1 MDLDKELSAYFS
13 KLGKKGGSITKKKH
27 GKAYYQKIARKGV
40 EARWG
45 KRKST
50 KGWRRLFSLTKYLNQ
65 AYNLDSYVRNNH
77 YRRNSQKES

>member
-50 KGWRRLFSLTKYLNQ
+50 KG
-65 AYNLDSYVRNNH
+65 
-77 YRRNSQKES
+77 